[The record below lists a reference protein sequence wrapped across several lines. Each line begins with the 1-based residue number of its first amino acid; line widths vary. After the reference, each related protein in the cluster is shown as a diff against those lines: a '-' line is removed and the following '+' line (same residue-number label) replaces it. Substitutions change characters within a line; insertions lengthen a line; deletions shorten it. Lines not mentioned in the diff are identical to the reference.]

1 MSGSYTSDEKTHET
15 AVETLYRQARQA
27 SGMGEDPV
35 QPFPGDQGDTIQ
47 IREHESGI
55 VVYPLRTPTL
65 PPATHTNCYVIG
77 AGELVV
83 VDPASP
89 HADVRAAL
97 DRMLDDLVGQGCR
110 VVEIWL
116 THHHLDHVSG
126 AAHLAARLGVRVA
139 AHPLTAALVRNRVQ
153 VDRLL
158 ADGDT
163 LTLAGDPP
171 RRLRVV
177 HTPGH
182 APGHLCFLEEHGGA
196 LVAGDM
202 VAGQGTILVEPEEGS
217 MRQYLASLR
226 HMKALAPSALLPAHG
241 PVIADA
247 AARLDMYIHHRLW
260 REDQV
265 MSALRSLGAATAA
278 QLVPVAYADVPPAVY
293 PLAERSLLAHL
304 VKLAEDARAVSDG
317 ETWRPLSR

>member
-1 MSGSYTSDEKTHET
+1 MSGAYTSDGKAHET

-27 SGMGEDPV
+27 SGMSDDAV
-35 QPFPGDQGDTIQ
+35 QPLPDDQGDTVQ
-47 IREHESGI
+47 FWEHESGI
-55 VVYPLRTPTL
+55 LVYPLRTPTL

-83 VDPASP
+83 VDPSSP
-89 HADVRAAL
+89 HADMQAAL
-97 DRMLDDLVGQGCR
+97 DRMLDDLIEQGCR

-126 AAHLAARLGVRVA
+126 AAHLAGRLGVPVA
-139 AHPLTAALVRNRVQ
+139 AHSRTAALVRKRVQ

-163 LTLAGDPP
+163 RTLAGGTP
-171 RRLRVV
+171 RRLRAV

-217 MRQYLASLR
+217 MRQYLDSLR
-226 HMKALAPSALLPAHG
+226 HMKGLAPSALLPAHG
-241 PVIADA
+241 PMIADA
-247 AARLDMYIHHRLW
+247 AAKLDRYIDHRLW
-260 REDQV
+260 REERV
-265 MSALRSLGAATAA
+265 MSALGHLGAATTA

-293 PLAERSLLAHL
+293 SLAERSLLAHL
-304 VKLAEDARAVSDG
+304 VKLAEDGRAVSDG
-317 ETWRPLSR
+317 ETWRPRS